1 MIYFDNAATTK
12 TLESSADILRDIL
25 VNQYANPASAS
36 KKGLEAEKIIRSGS
50 KVIADI
56 INCNKDEI
64 YFTSGGS
71 EGDNWAIF
79 GTAEGYIRSGKH
91 IITTKTEHPAV
102 LEPIKVLESRGYEIS
117 YVPVD
122 NMGYVDILALE
133 NLIRKDTIL
142 VSIIFANNE
151 TGTVQDMEK
160 IGKVIKQKNPE
171 TIFHTDAVQAFGK
184 CNINVKKMNIDILT
198 ASGHKFH
205 APKGS
210 GFNYIRNGIKVK
222 PLIYGG
228 GQQKGQRAGTENT
241 AMVAALANSAEESY
255 KNILEH
261 SEKVREVKKALWEG
275 ILSNIPDVS
284 INGDSIENANPYVL
298 NVAFKDIRSEV
309 LLHALEEKDI
319 YVSAG
324 SACDSRKKALSHVL
338 SAMNVSPELTE
349 GSIRFSF
356 SRFNTVSEAEKC
368 VAELCKVVPML
379 RRVQRM
385 RR

>member
-36 KKGLEAEKIIRSGS
+36 KKGLEAEKLIRGGS

-56 INCNKDEI
+56 INCNQDEI

-160 IGKVIKQKNPE
+160 IGKVIKQKNPD

-241 AMVAALANSAEESY
+241 AMVAALVNSAEESY

-261 SEKVREVKKALWEG
+261 SGKVKEVKKALWEG

-338 SAMNVSPELTE
+338 SAMNVSPELIE